1 MNKPI
6 FYNISEKEMKYS
18 NDKEYRSSLR
28 KVFGMKS
35 PDNLDK
41 DMDDIS
47 YDEQDFDMENTSKC
61 LDYVYESTCNNKW
74 FQELYDS
81 AAEKMISMD
90 RSIGLS
96 VLFSYDYFAGFH
108 KCLCCY
114 YEDPEKFDE
123 NSVAFIELKTK
134 LTPRR

>member
-6 FYNISEKEMKYS
+6 LYDISQKEIKYS
-18 NDKEYRSSLR
+18 NDFEYRSSLR
-28 KVFGMKS
+28 KIFGMKS
-35 PDNLDK
+35 PENLSD
-41 DMDDIS
+41 DMDEIS
-47 YDEQDFDMENTSKC
+47 RDEQDFDMDNTSRC
-61 LDYVYESTCNNKW
+61 LDYVYESTCDNKW

-114 YEDPEKFDE
+114 YEDPENFNDKTE
-123 NSVAFIELKTK
+123 AFIELKKK
-134 LTPRR
+134 L

>member
-6 FYNISEKEMKYS
+6 LYDISEKEIKYS
-18 NDKEYRSSLR
+18 NDFEYRSSLR
-28 KVFGMKS
+28 KVFGMKRPEDLS
-35 PDNLDK
+35 
-41 DMDDIS
+41 DDIDEIS
-47 YDEQDFDMENTSKC
+47 RDEQDFDMENTSRC
-61 LDYVYESTCNNKW
+61 LDYVYDSTCNNPL

-114 YEDPEKFDE
+114 YEDPDNFSEKTG
-123 NSVAFIELKTK
+123 AFIELKKK
-134 LTPRR
+134 L

>member
-1 MNKPI
+1 MKKPI
-6 FYNISEKEMKYS
+6 LYDISQKEMKYS
-18 NDKEYRSSLR
+18 NDLEYRSSLR

-35 PDNLDK
+35 PDALSE
-41 DMDDIS
+41 DIDEIS
-47 YDEQDFDMENTSKC
+47 RDEQDFDMENTSRC
-61 LDYVYESTCNNKW
+61 LDYIYENTCNNPC

-114 YEDPEKFDE
+114 YEDPENFDDK
-123 NSVAFIELKTK
+123 SLAFIELKTS
-134 LTPRR
+134 LTGRR

>member
-6 FYNISEKEMKYS
+6 FYDISQKEMKYS
-18 NDKEYRSSLR
+18 NDFEYRSCVR

-41 DMDDIS
+41 DIDEVS

-61 LDYVYESTCNNKW
+61 LDYVYESTSNNPL

-114 YEDPEKFDE
+114 YEDPEKFDDK
-123 NSVAFIELKTK
+123 SVEYIELKEK
-134 LTPRR
+134 LTYKR

>member
-1 MNKPI
+1 MSNPI
-6 FYNISEKEMKYS
+6 LYNISEKEMKYS

-35 PDNLDK
+35 PEDLSEDL
-41 DMDDIS
+41 DDIS
-47 YDEQDFDMENTSKC
+47 RDEQDFDMENTSRC
-61 LDYVYESTCNNKW
+61 LDYVYDSTCNNPY

-96 VLFSYDYFAGFH
+96 VLFSYDYFEGFH

-114 YEDPEKFDE
+114 YEDPDGFNETSLE
-123 NSVAFIELKTK
+123 FIELKTK

>member
-6 FYNISEKEMKYS
+6 LYDISQKEMKYS

-28 KVFGMKS
+28 KVFTMKR
-35 PDNLDK
+35 PDNLDN

-47 YDEQDFDMENTSKC
+47 YDEQDFDMENTSRC
-61 LDYVYESTCNNKW
+61 LDFIYESTSGNPQ

-114 YEDPEKFDE
+114 YEDPEKFDDK
-123 NSVAFIELKTK
+123 SDVFIDLKTK
-134 LTPRR
+134 LTYKR

>member
-6 FYNISEKEMKYS
+6 LYDISEKEIKYS
-18 NDKEYRSSLR
+18 NDFEYRSSLR
-28 KVFGMKS
+28 KVFGMKNS
-35 PDNLDK
+35 DNLDK

-47 YDEQDFDMENTSKC
+47 YDEHDFDMENTSKC
-61 LDYVYESTCNNKW
+61 LDYVYESTCNNPL

-81 AAEKMISMD
+81 AAEKMISVD

-114 YEDPEKFDE
+114 YEDPEKFDDK
-123 NSVAFIELKTK
+123 SLQYIELKEK
-134 LTPRR
+134 LTYKR

>member
-6 FYNISEKEMKYS
+6 LYDISEKEIKYS
-18 NDKEYRSSLR
+18 NDFEYRSNLR

-35 PDNLDK
+35 PEDLS
-41 DMDDIS
+41 DDIDEVS
-47 YDEQDFDMENTSKC
+47 RDEQDFDMENTSKC
-61 LDYVYESTCNNKW
+61 LDYVYETTCNNKW

-90 RSIGLS
+90 RTIGLS
-96 VLFSYDYFAGFH
+96 VLFSYDYFARFH

-114 YEDPEKFDE
+114 YEDPDNFDDK
-123 NSVAFIELKTK
+123 SLAFIELKKK
-134 LTPRR
+134 L

>member
-61 LDYVYESTCNNKW
+61 LDYVYESTCNNPL

-81 AAEKMISMD
+81 AAEKMRSMD

-96 VLFSYDYFAGFH
+96 VLFS
-108 KCLCCY
+108 
-114 YEDPEKFDE
+114 
-123 NSVAFIELKTK
+123 
-134 LTPRR
+134 